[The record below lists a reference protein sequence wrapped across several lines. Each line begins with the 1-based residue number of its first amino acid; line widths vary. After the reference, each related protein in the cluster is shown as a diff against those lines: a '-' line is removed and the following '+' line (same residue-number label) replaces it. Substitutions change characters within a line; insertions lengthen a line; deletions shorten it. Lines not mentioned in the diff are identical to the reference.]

1 MVGGKCKP
9 TFTWSFPVKECHTW
23 LPYLRHIQIINI
35 FRFLDEY
42 YSKYAGR
49 TTGMESTDRM
59 DSYDSY
65 ESEEDMYEEEA
76 RNMPDYR

>member
-1 MVGGKCKP
+1 
-9 TFTWSFPVKECHTW
+9 
-23 LPYLRHIQIINI
+23 
-35 FRFLDEY
+35 
-42 YSKYAGR
+42 
-49 TTGMESTDRM
+49 MESTDRM

>member
-23 LPYLRHIQIINI
+23 LPYLRHIQIIYS